1 MWYQTPYAPP
11 EQDPHSKS
19 SSASRQVQRQMS
31 DPALMHSHVQL
42 HQGDNCITE
51 HNNQRVPCSY
61 FVLYLEKSQFLW
73 QEQPCQLVESHCTER
88 TGLLLPEL
96 SSHAKLF
103 PAMPFST
110 HFVSSECSPATFMC
124 TPPVGGPFQATQAT
138 RDERSGSTVHSAYL
152 CPCHCKNWEYLNW

>member
-1 MWYQTPYAPP
+1 MWYQTLYAPP
-11 EQDPHSKS
+11 EKDPHSKS

-42 HQGDNCITE
+42 HQGDKCITE
-51 HNNQRVPCSY
+51 HNNQRVPCSHS
-61 FVLYLEKSQFLW
+61 VIYLEKSQFLW
-73 QEQPCQLVESHCTER
+73 QEQPCQLVESLCTER

-110 HFVSSECSPATFMC
+110 HFVSSECSPATLCAPLQREALFRPHRQHKMRD
-124 TPPVGGPFQATQAT
+124 PAPQSTQLICVHAIVRT
-138 RDERSGSTVHSAYL
+138 GSI
-152 CPCHCKNWEYLNW
+152 